1 MMTPWN
7 NERRQKSKS
16 IRKGCIKK
24 IKKGQLKELKI
35 DEEVMLERVKK
46 WN

>member
-1 MMTPWN
+1 MELNIAIDAGQQSEQLVVKEENERMTPWN

-24 IKKGQLKELKI
+24 
-35 DEEVMLERVKK
+35 
-46 WN
+46 